1 MLLFLGNV
9 DPGSMP
15 ADQKSYL
22 KPFHGSMTN
31 AASKTKFKDEVK
43 GKWKP
48 FKTLPGSTKPI
59 LELQTFLRDTGFTPN
74 ANLDGVFGY
83 RTFSGVRLF
92 QEYVRTMEGKDIV
105 PDGIVG
111 KGTNAHIK
119 RWKDN
124 GLVCEWNKGE
134 PSTDFTQWINFLS
147 KAKQYYEG
155 EENRPAAEKNKILPF
170 SEKFTKS
177 TATRKI
183 ADWDTSPDSVHLIGI
198 RRGQGQNFQV
208 RNTNQDLFALLIKG
222 MVFYFWGSTVPRR
235 HRNTISKQT
244 GKIIKTIKE
253 KERDTGY
260 PFLLEGQ
267 HQYHFG
273 WHMQGNATKTY
284 KALRSSGVL
293 VFRTDKPTSNRSID
307 SLADLSILF
316 NHNNNKR
323 NNRNPNSTINIHSS
337 GIGRSNYSAGC
348 QVIAGASY
356 INNRGEVIDCTKG
369 KHTKAL
375 IAKPH
380 GAYGLFADLIVNYAS
395 PTVQSVSYTL
405 AREDTDFL
413 ADTSEKALFS
423 KIGVLEQKMRDA
435 LG

>member
-1 MLLFLGNV
+1 MLLFLGKV

-15 ADQKSYL
+15 TDRKNYL

-31 AASKTKFKDEVK
+31 RESSIKFKDEVK
-43 GKWKP
+43 GTWKS
-48 FKTLPGSTKPI
+48 FSTLTGSAKPI
-59 LELQTFLRDTGFTPN
+59 LELQTFLKDAGFMPN
-74 ANLDGVFGY
+74 TNLDGVFGY
-83 RTFSGVRLF
+83 RTFTGVRLF
-92 QEYVRTMEGKDIV
+92 QEYVRTIEGESIV

-111 KGTNAHIK
+111 DGTRKHIK
-119 RWKDN
+119 RWKDK

-155 EENRPAAEKNKILPF
+155 EENRPAAEKNNILPF
-170 SEKFTKS
+170 SEKFTRS

-235 HRNTISKQT
+235 HRNTVKD
-244 GKIIKTIKE
+244 GVMKKTIKQ

-293 VFRTDKPTSNRSID
+293 VFRTNEPTSSRSID
-307 SLADLSILF
+307 NLADLSILF
-316 NHNNNKR
+316 NENNNNR

-356 INNRGEVIDCTKG
+356 INNRGEVVDCTKG
-369 KHTKAL
+369 KTSKEL

-413 ADTSEKALFS
+413 ADTTEKALFD
-423 KIGVLEQKMRDA
+423 KIKGLEQKMHDA

>member
-1 MLLFLGNV
+1 MLLFLGKV
-9 DPGSMP
+9 DPKKMP
-15 ADQKSYL
+15 ENQEEYL

-31 AASKTKFKDEVK
+31 KKSITNFKDEVR
-43 GKWKP
+43 GTWKP
-48 FKTLPGSTKPI
+48 FQPLKGNEEPI
-59 LELQTFLRDTGFTPN
+59 LELQTFLQDTGFMPN
-74 ANLDGVFGY
+74 TNLDGVFGY

-92 QEYVRTMEGKDIV
+92 QEYVRTIEGKDIV

-111 KGTNAHIK
+111 DGTRAHIK
-119 RWKDN
+119 RWKDK

-134 PSTDFTQWINFLS
+134 PSTDFTQWINFLK
-147 KAKQYYEG
+147 KAKQYYQGEG
-155 EENRPAAEKNKILPF
+155 SRLMEERNKILPF

-198 RRGQGQNFQV
+198 RRGQGQNFQI
-208 RNTNQDLFALLIKG
+208 RDNNRDLFALLIKG

-235 HRNTISKQT
+235 HRNTVKN
-244 GKIIKTIKE
+244 GVVVKTIKE

-267 HQYHFG
+267 HEYHFG
-273 WHMQGNATKTY
+273 WHLQGNATKTY

-293 VFRTDKPTSNRSID
+293 VFRTDKPTSSRSID
-307 SLADLSILF
+307 NEADLSILF
-316 NHNNNKR
+316 NENNDKR

-337 GIGRSNYSAGC
+337 GIGWTNFSAGC

-356 INNRGEVIDCTKG
+356 INNRGDVIDCTKG

-395 PTVQSVSYTL
+395 PSVKTVSYTL

-413 ADTSEKALFS
+413 ADTTEKALFD
-423 KIGVLEQKMRDA
+423 KIKILEEKMHKA
-435 LG
+435 LK

>member
-1 MLLFLGNV
+1 MLLSLGKV

-22 KPFHGSMTN
+22 KPFHGKMQN
-31 AASKTKFKDEVK
+31 IASKTKFKDEVK

-48 FKTLPGSTKPI
+48 FTTLSGSKKLI
-59 LELQTFLRDTGFTPN
+59 LELQTFLKGVGFMPN
-74 ANLDGVFGY
+74 TNLDGVFGY

-92 QEYVRTMEGKDIV
+92 QEYVRTIEGQNIV

-111 KGTNAHIK
+111 NGTRAHIK

-147 KAKQYYEG
+147 KAKQYYQG
-155 EENRPAAEKNKILPF
+155 EANRPLEEKNKILTF
-170 SEKFTKS
+170 SENYTEP

-183 ADWDTSPDSVHLIGI
+183 ADWDISPDSVHLIGI
-198 RRGQGQNFQV
+198 RRDQGKNFQV

-235 HRNTISKQT
+235 HKP
-244 GKIIKTIKE
+244 KIKNDVVIKTVKQ
-253 KERDTGY
+253 KEREIGY

-273 WHMQGNATKTY
+273 WHMQGNANKTY

-293 VFRTDKPTSNRSID
+293 VFRTNVPTSSKSID
-307 SLADLSILF
+307 SITDLSTLF
-316 NHNNNKR
+316 NENNTKR
-323 NNRNPNSTINIHSS
+323 NNPNPNNTINIHSS
-337 GIGRSNYSAGC
+337 GIGWSNYSAGC
-348 QVIAGASY
+348 QVLAGASY

-369 KHTKAL
+369 IHTKEL

-395 PTVQSVSYTL
+395 PSVQSVSYTL

-413 ADTSEKALFS
+413 ADESEKTLFS
-423 KIGVLEQKMRDA
+423 KIGDLEQKMRDA
-435 LG
+435 LKK